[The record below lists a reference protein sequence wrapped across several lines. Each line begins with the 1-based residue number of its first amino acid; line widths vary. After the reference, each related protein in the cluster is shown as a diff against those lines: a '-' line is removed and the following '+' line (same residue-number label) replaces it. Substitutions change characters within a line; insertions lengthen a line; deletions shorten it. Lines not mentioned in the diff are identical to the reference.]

1 MAGISGTAGSVAYGG
16 TAAGTVMGRVTE
28 WSADYSF
35 STQNTSGMGDLWA
48 EPVPVGSKTFNG
60 SFSMSMDDADTM
72 QALAVT
78 DAVAGTSVLL
88 GLVAKT
94 GQVSQGTAMVTGYSP
109 STSYEGKAERRFTFE
124 SVGAW
129 SIA

>member
-16 TAAGTVMGRVTE
+16 TASGTVVARVSE

-35 STQNTSGMGDLWA
+35 STQNTSGMGSAWA

-60 SFSMSMDDADTM
+60 SFSMSADDADAM
-72 QALAVT
+72 QALGVT
-78 DAVAGTSVLL
+78 DALAANSVVL
-88 GLVAKT
+88 GLVMET
-94 GQVSQGTAMVTGYSP
+94 GQVSQGTALLTGYSP
-109 STSYEGKAERRFTFE
+109 STSYEGKAERRFSFE

-129 SIA
+129 TVA